1 MNLRAVRGAQC
12 LLRAAAAL
20 ACLIA
25 VSATQAQVWP
35 GKPIRVING
44 NAPGGSADATMRII
58 GDMVGR
64 ALGQQLVI
72 ENRAGASGG
81 IAFEAVARAAPDGYT
96 LLISADSSLYQPIIK
111 PSLPY
116 SVEKSLTPITI
127 LTMQPLVLAVHSSL
141 GIKTVGE
148 LVAHAK
154 ASAAPLPYATPS
166 SGGTQTVVGEAFARS
181 AGIRMTNIPYK
192 GGGQA
197 VGDLASGQVPVAVL
211 GSAPLLPHATS
222 GRVIMLAVASK
233 ARSSVLPNVP
243 SMAEAGYAGIDLSQW
258 FALLGPAGLPQ
269 SVLARLSVEFQRA
282 LADPE
287 VKRKL
292 TAVGLE
298 PVGGSPEEFARRVR
312 DEGAVWGRIAKEAGL
327 RAE

>member
-1 MNLRAVRGAQC
+1 M
-12 LLRAAAAL
+12 
-20 ACLIA
+20 
-25 VSATQAQVWP
+25 P
-35 GKPIRVING
+35 GYRVKPSGIR
-44 NAPGGSADATMRII
+44 
-58 GDMVGR
+58 
-64 ALGQQLVI
+64 
-72 ENRAGASGG
+72 
-81 IAFEAVARAAPDGYT
+81 
-96 LLISADSSLYQPIIK
+96 ISADSSLYQPIIK

-243 SMAEAGYAGIDLSQW
+243 SMAEAPKGSK
-258 FALLGPAGLPQ
+258 
-269 SVLARLSVEFQRA
+269 RLSWPQ
-282 LADPE
+282 
-287 VKRKL
+287 
-292 TAVGLE
+292 TAIYSN
-298 PVGGSPEEFARRVR
+298 PTF
-312 DEGAVWGRIAKEAGL
+312 RIASQSSW
-327 RAE
+327 RS